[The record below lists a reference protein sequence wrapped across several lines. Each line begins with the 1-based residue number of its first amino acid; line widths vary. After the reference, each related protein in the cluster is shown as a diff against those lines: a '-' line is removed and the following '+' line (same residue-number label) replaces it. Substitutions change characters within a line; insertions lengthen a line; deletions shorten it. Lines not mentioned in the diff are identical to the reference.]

1 MRMLYLIHS
10 PRDIRPSRTMLRLD
24 PSERMGRLLNRA
36 YGQANQTGGV
46 RKVVREPHLSM
57 LTTLNP
63 ARGIASAWLPV
74 PEDTTNGGS

>member
-1 MRMLYLIHS
+1 
-10 PRDIRPSRTMLRLD
+10 MLRLD
-24 PSERMGRLLNRA
+24 PSERVGRLLNRA
-36 YGQANQTGGV
+36 YGHANQTGGV

-74 PEDTTNGGS
+74 PEDTTDGGS

>member
-1 MRMLYLIHS
+1 
-10 PRDIRPSRTMLRLD
+10 MLRLD
-24 PSERMGRLLNRA
+24 PSERVGRQLNRA

-46 RKVVREPHLSM
+46 RKVFREPHLSM

-74 PEDTTNGGS
+74 PEDTTDGGS